1 MIVNNNFPQCMG
13 NQFLI
18 LIFKTCIYVFKIC
31 MYLCMCYFIYVFTD
45 SNSIAVMYQSN
56 NHQVKPV

>member
-1 MIVNNNFPQCMG
+1 MG

-18 LIFKTCIYVFKIC
+18 LIFKICIYVHKYNIC
-31 MYLCMCYFIYVFTD
+31 ITD
-45 SNSIAVMYQSN
+45 SNSIAIMHQPN